1 MRGMNRILVNRFLV
15 SLVFVS
21 CGLLWVSVEGAVCN
35 PSRSCIDV
43 GELGADCTEHNSYW
57 CICAPGYANHSE
69 TGACI
74 DVCDELKC
82 TSSDANEG
90 TCTALKGC
98 DCKAGHANLTDGTCV
113 PGSVCTGNKECYD
126 FVLYDNSFLCTA
138 DESTWCKCG
147 KGYKNSAT
155 GECVDVCENL
165 DCNVPNTYNTC
176 TINKGCECHD
186 GYTNLAD
193 GTCVPYCE
201 ALDCSVSDANV
212 GTCGEEVGCTCKD
225 GHANLAD
232 GTCVPGSVCTG
243 NKEECHGVC
252 MEDNPAWCKCG
263 KGSTNSATGEC
274 VLTCAAVQCVESAS
288 NTTGCANETGCEC
301 KKGYTNTAAG
311 TCVADC
317 TSCKRDPATDGT
329 CSTDASGDVACG
341 CKAGHVLSSTT
352 GLCDAVSTSSTVA
365 STSLATV
372 SSTSLATVS
381 STSLATV

>member
-98 DCKAGHANLTDGTCV
+98 DCKAGHANLT
-113 PGSVCTGNKECYD
+113 
-126 FVLYDNSFLCTA
+126 
-138 DESTWCKCG
+138 
-147 KGYKNSAT
+147 
-155 GECVDVCENL
+155 
-165 DCNVPNTYNTC
+165 
-176 TINKGCECHD
+176 
-186 GYTNLAD
+186 
-193 GTCVPYCE
+193 
-201 ALDCSVSDANV
+201 
-212 GTCGEEVGCTCKD
+212 
-225 GHANLAD
+225 D

-372 SSTSLATVS
+372 
-381 STSLATV
+381 